1 MRIGLG
7 YDIHRFGDGRRLVLA
22 GIEFPGERGLDGHSD
37 ADVVL
42 HAVSDAILGAAAMGD
57 IGDHFPPDNQRWAG
71 ADSGELLKT
80 VVAMVDARYSI
91 ANVDVT
97 VIAEEPKIGPRRLE
111 MRQRLAHL
119 LSVQLDQVS
128 IKATTN
134 ERLGAVGRQEGIAA
148 MASVLLEERR

>member
-7 YDIHRFGDGRRLVLA
+7 YDIHRFGKGRRLVLG
-22 GIEFPGERGLDGHSD
+22 GIEFPGETGLDGHSD

-42 HAVSDAILGAAAMGD
+42 HAVSDAILGAAALGD
-57 IGDHFPPDNQRWAG
+57 IGDHFPPDDDRWKD
-71 ADSGELLKT
+71 ADSGVLLET

-91 ANVDVT
+91 SNVDVT
-97 VIAEEPKIGPRRLE
+97 IIAEQPKIGPRRAE
-111 MRQRLAHL
+111 MRQRLATL

-134 ERLGAVGRQEGIAA
+134 ERLGAVGRNEGIAA

>member
-7 YDIHRFGDGRRLVLA
+7 YDIHRFGEGRRLILG
-22 GIEFPGERGLDGHSD
+22 GIEFPGEQGLDGHSD

-42 HAVSDAILGAAAMGD
+42 HAVSDAILGAAALGD
-57 IGDHFPPDNQRWAG
+57 IGDHFPPDDEQWAG
-71 ADSGELLKT
+71 VDSGALLQT

-91 ANVDVT
+91 VNVDLT
-97 VIAEEPKIGPRRLE
+97 IIAEQPKIGPRRLE
-111 MRQRLAHL
+111 MRQRLANL
-119 LSVQLDQVS
+119 LSIQLDQVS